1 MKKFTLLFILLFTMT
16 LSFSQVNITFEEG
29 AAVINEASDDSTPT
43 PNVTEYL
50 NFRDQDG
57 AEKHTTTVEAIPGST
72 NGNTSARAMKF
83 VLGVNSANWDYPF
96 IQLTQSTTEGVMDA
110 NNGNFITLKVLP
122 ASTGSTTFRLGLK
135 AGGNPNKTYDVSYN
149 PANTTDWINIAFDV
163 TGFDVGTNRI
173 DLGFEYGTRGSDNG
187 EITWIDDIKQVTSLS
202 TDTNYILGKRL
213 DTYPNPTTGTL
224 EISNARDYKSLKIYN
239 LLGKNI
245 KTYNAASSIDISDLQ
260 AGIYLLKTDT
270 GLTKKVVKK

>member
-43 PNVTEYL
+43 TNVTEYV

-57 AEKHTTTVEAIPGST
+57 SELHTTSVEAITGGTS
-72 NGNTSARAMKF
+72 GNTSARAMKF
-83 VLGVNSANWDYPF
+83 ELGANSFNYHFPF
-96 IQLTQSTTEGVMDA
+96 IQLSPLMDA

-135 AGGNPNKTYDVSYN
+135 AGGNTVKTYDVSYN

-173 DLGFEYGTRGSDNG
+173 DLGFEFGTRGSDNS
-187 EITWIDDIKQVTSLS
+187 EITWIDDIKQVTTLS

-213 DTYPNPTTGTL
+213 DTYPNPTTGTI

-245 KTYNAASSIDISDLQ
+245 KTYNAASSIDISGLP